1 MSNPEEVGLNASR
14 QQVQEMLLSSS
25 WRYNLRPEEDDDVD
39 DPPYEKELAGRDSS
53 EFKNYKSTHIT
64 NNSPTPKTLILE
76 RQSTP
81 SNLWE

>member
-39 DPPYEKELAGRDSS
+39 DPPYEKELAGRDSC
-53 EFKNYKSTHIT
+53 EFKNYKSTIHTIT
-64 NNSPTPKTLILE
+64 DNSATPKTLILE
-76 RQSTP
+76 R
-81 SNLWE
+81 